1 MFTVQILTPEKAL
14 PLIEAEH
21 VTLPAVDGELGIR
34 TGHAPVV
41 TLLKAGKVFIKHG
54 SQANHTYAVRGGVA
68 QMVRNEL
75 KIISQ
80 AVADGDEVSETTLAK
95 RLEAL
100 LSAPYADD
108 HAKMDAKAE
117 AAWLATQLQAAGKTV
132 PDLSRL
138 GL

>member
-1 MFTVQILTPEKAL
+1 
-14 PLIEAEH
+14 
-21 VTLPAVDGELGIR
+21 
-34 TGHAPVV
+34 
-41 TLLKAGKVFIKHG
+41 
-54 SQANHTYAVRGGVA
+54 VA